1 MWGGGR
7 RPEGG
12 ARRAHCRLGLAH
24 TRDYQKQRSAP
35 LPSADCTRFAR
46 TRKRTDEGVSPRRL
60 SRQAA
65 ASFCHVSEMRLR
77 MFGLLAA
84 SSCGLAVSFFESR
97 KFGEETEA
105 GSLASA
111 LHMTLERRL
120 LKLCGR
126 VLSTLA
132 WCCSNDRLRGRAR
145 AWAGARM
152 GG

>member
-1 MWGGGR
+1 
-7 RPEGG
+7 
-12 ARRAHCRLGLAH
+12 
-24 TRDYQKQRSAP
+24 
-35 LPSADCTRFAR
+35 
-46 TRKRTDEGVSPRRL
+46 
-60 SRQAA
+60 
-65 ASFCHVSEMRLR
+65 

-120 LKLCGR
+120 WKLCSR

-132 WCCSNDRLRGRAR
+132 WCTSDDQMCVRAR
-145 AWAGARM
+145 AWAGAWV
-152 GG
+152 GGWVGG